1 LSSFESVGNII
12 KANLKMLNPKIEKKI
27 GIVQIMRNWENFVGD
42 DAAEILPVSFE
53 NGILTLY
60 SANPLLNDKYKYLIP
75 DLIEKINENFGADF
89 VKKISFGKTFQAQN
103 VNGERFKPN
112 EKPEKVEQEV
122 FLTEEE
128 LDECKKKAESVKNP
142 DIYDMILGM
151 LIAQKKAD
159 KWKIQNGWHK
169 CAVCDNLCEPDEF
182 FCFLCSVN
190 EPKKMSKLIREI
202 FAAAPHTEFKTVKK
216 KVLAKMPHMKKFC
229 QDDVIEAARMDLIQ
243 QTASRLAYG
252 DEDSPRAKFLVM
264 LVNQLREEE
273 LTEQI
278 IKQTLNTFRF
288 DLAERPEFLTR
299 RLEPAKKSGRKK
311 KV

>member
-1 LSSFESVGNII
+1 MSSFESVGDIV
-12 KANLKMLNPKIEKKI
+12 KANLKLLHPKIEKKL
-27 GIVQIMRNWENFVGD
+27 GIVQILRNWKNFVGD
-42 DAAEILPVSFE
+42 DSEEIVPVSFE
-53 NGILTLY
+53 KGILTLY

-75 DLIEKINENFGADF
+75 DLIEKINELFGADF

-103 VNGERFKPN
+103 TNTEKFQQN
-112 EKPEKVEQEV
+112 DKPEKVEPEI
-122 FLTEEE
+122 FLTQEE
-128 LDECKKKAESVKNP
+128 LDECNKKAESVKNP
-142 DIYDMILGM
+142 DLHNMILGM
-151 LIAQKKAD
+151 LIAQKKSD

-182 FCFLCSVN
+182 FCFSCSVT

-202 FAAAPHTEFKTVKK
+202 FAAAPHTDFKTVKK
-216 KVLAKMPHMKKFC
+216 KVLAKMPHMEKFC
-229 QDDVIEAARMDLIQ
+229 KDDVIESARLDLIQ

-252 DEDSPRAKFLVM
+252 DEDSPRARFLVM

-278 IKQTLNTFRF
+278 IKQTLNAFRF
-288 DLAERPEFLTR
+288 DLAERPAFLSR
-299 RLEPAKKSGRKK
+299 RLEPDKKSRRKK